1 MGAELSGMGCP
12 QHPVAGWL
20 SHGQASA
27 RRVLEGQRCGTAGE
41 EKVVGTFYGCTGEGM
56 WFCWHVHTHTYSY
69 IYIYIKLIFPLSLSL
84 SLSLLLS

>member
-1 MGAELSGMGCP
+1 MQNFPACP

-27 RRVLEGQRCGTAGE
+27 RRVLEGQRCGTTGE

-56 WFCWHVHTHTYSY
+56 WFCWHVHTH
-69 IYIYIKLIFPLSLSL
+69 IHIHIKLIFPLSLSL
-84 SLSLLLS
+84 FRCYYLEDTRLSHA